1 MNDAVKA
8 ARRQPPSEPA
18 SATRDRLLEGTLA
31 TLKANGLAG
40 TSSRA
45 IAAASGV
52 NLGGITYHFGSKDEL
67 VAQAL
72 LQAIRS
78 WIQPALGAL
87 RRDAPATVRMTEAV
101 GALLDAFE
109 RAGDLLP
116 VYLEALVNT
125 HRNDTLRRGVDELL
139 GELRR
144 FLGEQIDELRSSGFL
159 PSWVDPGAMASLLLA
174 TGDGLALHAGM
185 DPGSVDQRAVA
196 GQAVQ
201 VLLSVSAQLPGEL
214 SP

>member
-1 MNDAVKA
+1 MNDSVKEA
-8 ARRQPPSEPA
+8 EASGQPP
-18 SATRDRLLEGTLA
+18 SATRDRLIDGTLA

-40 TSSRA
+40 TTSRA

-67 VAQAL
+67 LAQTL
-72 LQAIRS
+72 LRAIRS
-78 WIQPALGAL
+78 WIQPALDAL
-87 RRDAPATVRMTEAV
+87 QRDAPATVRMVEAV

-109 RAGDLLP
+109 RARDLLP
-116 VYLEALVNT
+116 VYLEALVNAP
-125 HRNDTLRRGVDELL
+125 RNDTLRRGVDELL

-144 FLGEQIDELRSSGFL
+144 FLGEQIAELKATGFL
-159 PSWVDPGAMASLLLA
+159 PSWVDPAAMASLLLA

-185 DPGSVDQRAVA
+185 DPGSVDQRAIA

-201 VLLSVSAQLPGEL
+201 VLLAVSSQLPGTE
-214 SP
+214 SS